1 MRNIVIFFN
10 YVPGGFESTSCTNP
24 GFVGFSGLGGG
35 LLSVG
40 DCMAVSKKKELL
52 NYFSYFIMV
61 HFFCKLT
68 NWFICRLFI
77 RYRYLR

>member
-24 GFVGFSGLGGG
+24 GFVGFSGLPGLGGG

-40 DCMAVSKKKELL
+40 DCMAVSKKK
-52 NYFSYFIMV
+52 N
-61 HFFCKLT
+61 C
-68 NWFICRLFI
+68 
-77 RYRYLR
+77 